1 VSDIRKVKRVAGWE
15 PMTRLEDGVAETVRY
30 YRLHRKHYW

>member
-1 VSDIRKVKRVAGWE
+1 VGWE